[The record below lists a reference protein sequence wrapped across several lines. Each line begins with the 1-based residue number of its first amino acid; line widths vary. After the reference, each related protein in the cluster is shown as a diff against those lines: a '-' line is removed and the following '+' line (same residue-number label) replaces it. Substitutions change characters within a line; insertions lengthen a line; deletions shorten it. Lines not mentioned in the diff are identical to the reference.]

1 MKTKQWQRR
10 LISLLLLIAAPIFVL
25 YLLQHFVAHRD
36 DRFIPDYPRVTLSE
50 QSDPETVFLQTGL
63 GPAVAAQLL
72 EQGNLQTV
80 LDMQDAFFTPTEG
93 VCTPLLGWFTREDR
107 LPQPGPPL
115 IDLQPGDIL
124 ISLSTHTV
132 GWRHGHAGLVM
143 DDGTVLESAV
153 LGADSVLAN
162 AERWRTYS
170 NYAVL
175 RPKQVSPEVQ
185 QAVAQFGRK
194 TLLGMPYRLTCGLI
208 GAKAPDPDTPG
219 FGLHCSYL
227 VWYAWNRFGYDLDSD
242 GGRLVT
248 ASDLLFSERLEVV
261 QVYGMDPRLFLTS

>member
-1 MKTKQWQRR
+1 MKHKLRQKR
-10 LISLLLLIAAPIFVL
+10 LLALLLLIAGVFLIL
-25 YLLQHFVAHRD
+25 YLLQRLWAHRTD
-36 DRFIPDYPRVTLSE
+36 PFVPDYPRVTLTE
-50 QSDPETVFLQTGL
+50 QSDPETIFLQTGL
-63 GPAVAAQLL
+63 GPSTAAQLL
-72 EQGNLQTV
+72 AQGDLQTI
-80 LDMQDAFFTPTEG
+80 LEIQNAFFTPTES

-107 LPQPGPPL
+107 LAQPGPPL

-124 ISLSTHTV
+124 ISLSTHTI

-143 DDGTVLESAV
+143 ENGTVLESAV
-153 LGADSVLAN
+153 LGADSVLAD
-162 AERWRTYS
+162 AECWRTYS

-175 RPKQVSPEVQ
+175 RPKRASPEVR
-185 QAVAQFGRK
+185 QAVARFGRES
-194 TLLGMPYRLTCGLI
+194 LLGMPYRLTCGLI

-248 ASDLLFSERLEVV
+248 ATDLLFSEQLELV
-261 QVYGMDPRLFLTS
+261 QVCGMDPRAFSP

>member
-1 MKTKQWQRR
+1 MKHKLRQNR
-10 LISLLLLIAAPIFVL
+10 LLALPLLVAGGILILF
-25 YLLQHFVAHRD
+25 LLQRLWAHRAD
-36 DRFIPDYPRVTLSE
+36 SFVPDYPRVTLTG

-63 GPAVAAQLL
+63 GPSAAAQLL
-72 EQGNLQTV
+72 EQGDLQTI
-80 LDMQDAFFTPTEG
+80 LETQNAFFTPTKS

-107 LPQPGPPL
+107 LVQPGPPL

-162 AERWRTYS
+162 TERWRTYS

-185 QAVAQFGRK
+185 QAVARFGRES
-194 TLLGMPYRLTCGLI
+194 LLGMPYRLTCGLI

-248 ASDLLFSERLEVV
+248 ASDLLFSNQLEVV
-261 QVYGMDPRLFLTS
+261 QVYGMDPGLFLSA